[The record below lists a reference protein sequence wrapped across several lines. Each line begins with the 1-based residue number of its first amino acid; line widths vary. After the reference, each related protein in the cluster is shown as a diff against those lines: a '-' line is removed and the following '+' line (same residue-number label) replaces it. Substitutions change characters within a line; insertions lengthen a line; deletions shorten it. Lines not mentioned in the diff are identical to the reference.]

1 MKELDS
7 LNYQEIGRNIRA
19 QRMQHGLKQIELAK
33 MINVS
38 PQHISHIE
46 TARSQPSLSTLVAI
60 SNVLSVG
67 IHVLLGSNL
76 TYMKTSTVAAQISQI
91 INGAPS
97 ILQERVLDFC
107 EAEVKFHRKIT
118 ELSN

>member
-1 MKELDS
+1 MEELDS

-19 QRMQHGLKQIELAK
+19 QRMQHGLKQTELAQ
-33 MINVS
+33 MINVT

-60 SNVLSVG
+60 SNALSVG
-67 IHVLLGSNL
+67 IHVL
-76 TYMKTSTVAAQISQI
+76 
-91 INGAPS
+91 
-97 ILQERVLDFC
+97 QERILDFC